1 MHKLQM
7 ENGAEKI
14 PMFPDSSLGKRQVM
28 KLEAFYG
35 IFLEH
40 LGAMTHDHFQV
51 FKEKTDHL
59 F

>member
-1 MHKLQM
+1 M

-14 PMFPDSSLGKRQVM
+14 PMFSDSSLGKRQVM

-51 FKEKTDHL
+51 FKEKTDVYVVE
-59 F
+59 